1 VSGTFNWHEL
11 AHKISYA
18 ERVVREL
25 LVDLPATEQFEDLRL
40 ASLDFKMA
48 AQHRMIVT
56 PQQILNKAKENQD
69 GG

>member
-1 VSGTFNWHEL
+1 MTGPFNWHEI

-56 PQQILNKAKENQD
+56 PQQILKQNEQQ
-69 GG
+69 GGVT